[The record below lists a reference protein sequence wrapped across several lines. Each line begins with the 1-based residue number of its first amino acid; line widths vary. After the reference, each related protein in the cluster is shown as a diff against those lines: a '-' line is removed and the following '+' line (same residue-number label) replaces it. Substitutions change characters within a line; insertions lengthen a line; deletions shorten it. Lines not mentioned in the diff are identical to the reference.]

1 MGFNVNIGMKYCIR
15 FRLIGLLFMG
25 SLLAGCM
32 QWPSFIIGD
41 SSGYIQYDR
50 NTRRLEVLW
59 EKHIQVKD
67 SIHHAAQSG
76 SKMINNEHVSLS
88 DK

>member
-1 MGFNVNIGMKYCIR
+1 MKYCIR

-59 EKHIQVKD
+59 EKHVQVRD
-67 SIHHAAQSG
+67 SIHHAAQVD
-76 SKMINNEHVSLS
+76 SKVFHHELESLS

>member
-1 MGFNVNIGMKYCIR
+1 MEFNVNIGMKYSIR
-15 FRLIGLLFMG
+15 FRLIGLLFMS

-32 QWPSFIIGD
+32 TWPSFIIGD

-59 EKHIQVKD
+59 EKHVQVLD
-67 SIHHAAQSG
+67 SIHHAAQVG
-76 SKMINNEHVSLS
+76 SKVVNNEHVSLS

>member
-1 MGFNVNIGMKYCIR
+1 MEFNVNIGMKFSIR
-15 FRLIGLLFMG
+15 FRLIGLLCMG
-25 SLLAGCM
+25 SLLSGCM

-67 SIHHAAQSG
+67 SIHHAAQVN
-76 SKMINNEHVSLS
+76 SKVVNNEHVSLS

>member
-1 MGFNVNIGMKYCIR
+1 MKYCIR

-32 QWPSFIIGD
+32 QWPSIFIGD

-59 EKHIQVKD
+59 EKHVQVKD
-67 SIHHAAQSG
+67 SIHHAAQSD
-76 SKMINNEHVSLS
+76 SKVVNNEHVSLS

>member
-1 MGFNVNIGMKYCIR
+1 MNIDMKYCIR

-25 SLLAGCM
+25 SLLSGCI

-59 EKHIQVKD
+59 EKHVQVRD
-67 SIHHAAQSG
+67 SIHHAAQVD
-76 SKMINNEHVSLS
+76 SKEINHEMESLS

>member
-1 MGFNVNIGMKYCIR
+1 
-15 FRLIGLLFMG
+15 MG
-25 SLLAGCM
+25 SLLSGCV

-67 SIHHAAQSG
+67 SIHHAAQIDSRA
-76 SKMINNEHVSLS
+76 NYNENVSLS

>member
-1 MGFNVNIGMKYCIR
+1 MKYCIR

-25 SLLAGCM
+25 SLLSGCM

-67 SIHHAAQSG
+67 SIHHAAKVD
-76 SKMINNEHVSLS
+76 SKEISHELESLS

>member
-1 MGFNVNIGMKYCIR
+1 MEFNVNIGMKYSIR
-15 FRLIGLLFMG
+15 FRLIGLLIMG
-25 SLLAGCM
+25 SLLSGCM

-67 SIHHAAQSG
+67 SIHHAAQVD
-76 SKMINNEHVSLS
+76 SKVSNNEHVSS
-88 DK
+88 SNK

>member
-1 MGFNVNIGMKYCIR
+1 MNIGMRYSIR
-15 FRLIGLLFMG
+15 FKLIGLLILG
-25 SLLAGCM
+25 SLLSGCTR
-32 QWPSFIIGD
+32 WPSFIIGD

-67 SIHHAAQSG
+67 SIHHAARVD
-76 SKMINNEHVSLS
+76 SKAFHLELDSLS

>member
-1 MGFNVNIGMKYCIR
+1 MELNVNSGMEYCIR
-15 FRLIGLLFMG
+15 FRLIGLLCMG
-25 SLLAGCM
+25 SLLSGCM

-59 EKHIQVKD
+59 EKHVQVRD
-67 SIHHAAQSG
+67 SIHHAAQSD
-76 SKMINNEHVSLS
+76 SKVVNNEHVSLS

>member
-1 MGFNVNIGMKYCIR
+1 MEFNVNIGMKYCIR

-59 EKHIQVKD
+59 EKHVQVRD
-67 SIHHAAQSG
+67 SIHHAAQSD
-76 SKMINNEHVSLS
+76 SKVVNNEHVSLS

>member
-1 MGFNVNIGMKYCIR
+1 MEFNVNIDMKYSIR
-15 FRLIGLLFMG
+15 FRLIGLLFMS
-25 SLLAGCM
+25 SLLSGCI

-59 EKHIQVKD
+59 EKHVQVKD
-67 SIHHAAQSG
+67 SIHHAARVD
-76 SKMINNEHVSLS
+76 SKQINNEHVSLS

>member
-1 MGFNVNIGMKYCIR
+1 MEFNVSIDMRYSIR
-15 FRLIGLLFMG
+15 FRLIGLLSLS
-25 SLLAGCM
+25 SLLSGCVR
-32 QWPSFIIGD
+32 WPSFIIGD

-59 EKHIQVKD
+59 EKHVQVKD
-67 SIHHAAQSG
+67 SIHHAAPVD
-76 SKMINNEHVSLS
+76 SKDVNHELESLS

>member
-1 MGFNVNIGMKYCIR
+1 MKYCIR

-25 SLLAGCM
+25 SLLSGCV

-67 SIHHAAQSG
+67 SIHQAAHVN
-76 SKMINNEHVSLS
+76 SKVFHHELESLS

>member
-1 MGFNVNIGMKYCIR
+1 MGFNVNNSMKYCIR

-67 SIHHAAQSG
+67 SIHHAAQSD
-76 SKMINNEHVSLS
+76 SKVVNNEHVSLS